1 MPKFWSKPEQTL
13 TLLSQTL
20 YETIL
25 YETRPTL
32 QNSKQNIL
40 AANGGEL
47 FELGKTNLT
56 LTIYDTVFQND
67 ALVTQI
73 NADGMLGLDFMLA
86 NFCSVDVNHKV
97 LLLQDKG
104 IPLLVGGYIDCNRIT
119 TIKTVSIPSRA
130 ELLTVGQVL
139 NDSRIP
145 TNTCLIEPFAPG
157 PTKEGFVTARTI
169 VSPQE
174 TVTVRLLNVGE
185 ETNIIY
191 PGTVIGQLSEVKLVE
206 SSEKD
211 KSGQSKKPRPDLLE
225 LLKTTD
231 SHLTREHKRE
241 HIHSCVSTLFCLL
254 SR

>member
-1 MPKFWSKPEQTL
+1 M
-13 TLLSQTL
+13 
-20 YETIL
+20 
-25 YETRPTL
+25 

-56 LTIYDTVFQND
+56 LTIYDMVFQNN
-67 ALVTQI
+67 ALVAQI
-73 NADGMLGLDFMLA
+73 NADEMLGLGFMLA
-86 NFCSVDVNHKV
+86 NFCSVDVKHKV
-97 LLLQDKG
+97 LLLKDKR

-119 TIKTVSIPSRA
+119 TIKTVSIPPRA

-145 TNTCLIEPFAPG
+145 TNTSLIELFAPG
-157 PTKEGFVTARTI
+157 PPKEGFVTARTI
-169 VSPQE
+169 VSPLE

-211 KSGQSKKPRPDLLE
+211 MSGQRKKQRPDLLE
-225 LLKTTD
+225 LQKKTD
-231 SHLTREHKRE
+231 SHLTREQKRE
-241 HIHSCVSTLFCLL
+241 HIHSFVSTLFCLL